1 MKKEKKE
8 FQFPT
13 IPEVQFSK
21 QPDKQLVVQK
31 PQRNLSKMNFAF
43 SYELIEKIKDY
54 AYWEGLTQ
62 QQVVAE
68 AIELFFKD
76 KSIKS
81 RPESLKSRPKPGR
94 KPKNI

>member
-13 IPEVQFSK
+13 IPEVQLSK
-21 QPDKQLVVQK
+21 QPSKQAAIEI
-31 PQRNLSKMNFAF
+31 PQGRPSKMNFTF
-43 SYELIEKIKDY
+43 SHALIEKIKDY

-68 AIELFFKD
+68 ALALFFKG

-81 RPESLKSRPKPGR
+81 RPESLKNRPRPGR
-94 KPKNI
+94 KPKNL

>member
-13 IPEVQFSK
+13 IPEVQLSK
-21 QPDKQLVVQK
+21 QAPK
-31 PQRNLSKMNFAF
+31 PTAIEIPQGRPSKMNFTF
-43 SYELIEKIKDY
+43 SHALIEKIKDY

-62 QQVVAE
+62 QQVVGE
-68 AIELFFKD
+68 AMELFFKD

-81 RPESLKSRPKPGR
+81 RPESLKNRPKPGR
-94 KPKNI
+94 KPKNL

>member
-1 MKKEKKE
+1 MNKEKKE

-21 QPDKQLVVQK
+21 QPNEPLSVRMPQGK
-31 PQRNLSKMNFAF
+31 PSKMNFTF

-62 QQVVAE
+62 QQVIAE
-68 AIELFFKD
+68 ALELFLKD
-76 KSIKS
+76 KSIES
-81 RPESLKSRPKPGR
+81 RPEALKNRPRPGR
-94 KPKNI
+94 KPKNL

>member
-21 QPDKQLVVQK
+21 QPDRQLTVQK
-31 PQRNLSKMNFAF
+31 PQGKPSKMNFTF

-62 QQVVAE
+62 QQVVSE

-76 KSIKS
+76 MPIKS
-81 RPESLKSRPKPGR
+81 RPESLKNRPRPGR
-94 KPKNI
+94 KPKSF

>member
-13 IPEVQFSK
+13 IPEVQLSK
-21 QPDKQLVVQK
+21 QPPKQSVVQELQGR
-31 PQRNLSKMNFAF
+31 PSKMNFTF

-54 AYWEGLTQ
+54 AYMEGFTQ

-76 KSIKS
+76 KSIES
-81 RPESLKSRPKPGR
+81 RPEALKNRPRPGR
-94 KPKNI
+94 KPKNF

>member
-13 IPEVQFSK
+13 IPEVHPSK
-21 QPDKQLVVQK
+21 QPSKHAVVQTLQVR
-31 PQRNLSKMNFAF
+31 PSKMNFTF

-54 AYWEGLTQ
+54 AYREGLTQ

-68 AIELFFKD
+68 AIELFFKK
-76 KSIKS
+76 KSIES
-81 RPESLKSRPKPGR
+81 RPEALKNRPRPGR
-94 KPKNI
+94 KPKHF